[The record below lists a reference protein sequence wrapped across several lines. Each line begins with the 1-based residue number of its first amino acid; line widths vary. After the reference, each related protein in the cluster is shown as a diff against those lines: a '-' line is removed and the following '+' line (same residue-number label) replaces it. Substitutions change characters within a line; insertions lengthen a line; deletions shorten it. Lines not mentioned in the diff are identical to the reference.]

1 MAIPTIAGSFLLFWL
16 GRVAGNRIVAV
27 RARFVALTFGAA
39 IAIPGL
45 LFVVYYAHLFD
56 GASWFYRFRSLPA
69 TELSACGLGFIA
81 GLAQAWLR
89 PAAGPGKLVAPAVVL
104 SLVLVPYA
112 KPVLSPLAFDRPR
125 TQPGDGTVLQST
137 FSTCG
142 PASAAT
148 LLNLLERPASEQ
160 ELARESFTSRGGTEN
175 WYLARALRRRGLDVA
190 FEIQAADSVVVPSP
204 AIAGVVLP
212 GGAGHFIAI
221 LDSAGAQVTFV
232 DPLEGKHTVETSD
245 LRQRYRL
252 TGFFMV
258 VRPRTQF
265 SLGRRRQ

>member
-1 MAIPTIAGSFLLFWL
+1 MVIPTVAGAFLLFWL
-16 GRVAGNRIVAV
+16 GRVVGDRVVAG
-27 RARFVALTFGAA
+27 RARFVAVAFGAA

-56 GASWFYRFRSLPA
+56 GASWFYGFRSLPA

-81 GLAQAWLR
+81 GLAQAWLN
-89 PAAGPGKLVAPAVVL
+89 PAAPGRFVAPAVL
-104 SLVLVPYA
+104 LLLVLVPFA

-125 TQPGDGTVLQST
+125 TPRGDGIVLQST
-137 FSTCG
+137 YSTCG

-148 LLNLLERPASEQ
+148 LLNVLGHPASEQ

>member
-1 MAIPTIAGSFLLFWL
+1 MWPRLHG
-16 GRVAGNRIVAV
+16 GPR
-27 RARFVALTFGAA
+27 
-39 IAIPGL
+39 
-45 LFVVYYAHLFD
+45 
-56 GASWFYRFRSLPA
+56 
-69 TELSACGLGFIA
+69 A
-81 GLAQAWLR
+81 GLAETR
-89 PAAGPGKLVAPAVVL
+89 CCPGKLVAPAVLL

-148 LLNLLERPASEQ
+148 LLNLLGRPASEQ

-190 FEIQAADSVVVPSP
+190 FEIQPADSVVVPSP
-204 AIAGVVLP
+204 AIAGVVLR

-221 LDSAGAQVTFV
+221 LDSAGAEVTFV
-232 DPLEGKHTVETSD
+232 DPLEGKHTIKKAD
-245 LRQRYRL
+245 LAARYRL

-258 VRPRTQF
+258 VRP
-265 SLGRRRQ
+265 L